1 MMSTIFDKIISKEI
15 KSDIV
20 FENDNI
26 LAFKD
31 INPQAPIHILIIPKK
46 RIETVNDIDS
56 SDIPLIG
63 ELVYTAKKI
72 SKDMGIADNGYRLT
86 VNCGNDGCQT
96 VNHLHLHLLAGRK
109 FTWPPG

>member
-1 MMSTIFDKIISKEI
+1 MGSIFDKIISKEI

-46 RIETVNDIDS
+46 RINTVNDIDS
-56 SDIPLIG
+56 SDIDLVG
-63 ELVYTAKKI
+63 ELLYIAKKI
-72 SKDMGIADNGYRLT
+72 AKEGIKKDEEKT
-86 VNCGNDGCQT
+86 
-96 VNHLHLHLLAGRK
+96 
-109 FTWPPG
+109 